1 MHKIPAVG
9 DRVKIREWDDM
20 RAEYKRDYPTQDWI
34 GTPYI
39 AFLSDMKPL
48 CGKEFT
54 VGAVEEVDGV
64 DKDDGTVGTV
74 ARIYP
79 LEDITAFI
87 ITQFMIEP
95 LEELSEDEYE
105 TSEVD
110 NFLSLFEQEGD

>member
-1 MHKIPAVG
+1 MHNIPAVG

-20 RAEYKRDYPTQDWI
+20 EAEYKRDFPTQDWI

-39 AFLSDMKPL
+39 AFVSEMKPL

-54 VGAVEEVDGV
+54 VGAVETVNAV
-64 DKDDGTVGTV
+64 DKEGREGTVTS
-74 ARIYP
+74 IHP

-110 NFLSLFEQEGD
+110 NFLSLFKKEGKK

>member
-1 MHKIPAVG
+1 
-9 DRVKIREWDDM
+9 
-20 RAEYKRDYPTQDWI
+20 
-34 GTPYI
+34 
-39 AFLSDMKPL
+39 MKPL

-54 VGAVEEVDGV
+54 VGAVETVDRV
-64 DKDDGTVGTV
+64 DETRVGTV
-74 ARIYP
+74 ARIHP

-110 NFLSLFEQEGD
+110 NFLSSFKKKEGD